1 LVLVLVEIW
10 LPYGRSE
17 IPARVPDERLV
28 DILKRENGDHL
39 SDPVGEAA
47 KLLESN
53 ESFLRKVRDSS
64 RSCVVLGSC
73 GTTQLATDLTRAV
86 LQHLNNAQSSATIL
100 CTEESPELEAESVGA
115 SRVLRHSPKS
125 EAKECNPVKGG
136 FTPQVNSAFVNA
148 DIRILIGELR
158 PQQFLGYAGLC
169 DLIFP
174 DLGSEASV
182 RAHLSDRAGSSLRDI
197 HAERVDVA
205 KSFDNLFALGLALD
219 AEARPTALNLGG
231 MEDCLAAL
239 KPIVDDLY
247 SKQVTKRCEILV
259 MSAGGAPFDSTL
271 TRAVESF
278 PAGLTALKKDGALIV
293 AAECGE
299 GHGGGQF
306 YEWASEHKEPR
317 HLESRL
323 RHRFSYE
330 GFKASFLARV
340 LQTHRIYLVST
351 IPDYYVEHVFDMR
364 PSQTVNAALQTAQRA
379 HGSDSTISVVP
390 NALRVACKLPDA
402 GAS

>member
-1 LVLVLVEIW
+1 VLVEIW

-17 IPARVPDERLV
+17 IPARIPDEHLV
-28 DILKRENGDHL
+28 DILQRENADHL

-47 KLLESN
+47 KLLGSN
-53 ESFLRKVRDSS
+53 ESFLRKARGSS

-86 LQHLNNAQSSATIL
+86 LQHLNNAQSSTTIL

-115 SRVLRHSPKS
+115 NRVLRHSFKS
-125 EAKECNPVKGG
+125 ETKESHTVKGG
-136 FTPQVNSAFVNA
+136 FTPQVNSEFVNA
-148 DIRILIGELR
+148 DLRVLIGELR
-158 PQQFLGYAGLC
+158 PHQFLGYAGLC

-174 DLGSEASV
+174 DLASGAST
-182 RAHLSDRAGSSLRDI
+182 RAHLSDRTELGLGDLHS
-197 HAERVDVA
+197 ERVEVA
-205 KSFDNLFALGLALD
+205 KSFDSLFALGLALD
-219 AEARPTALNLGG
+219 AESRPTALKLGG
-231 MEDCLAAL
+231 IEDCLTTL
-239 KPIVDDLY
+239 KPMVDELY
-247 SKQVTKRCEILV
+247 SKQVSKRCEILV

-271 TRAVESF
+271 SRAVESL
-278 PAGLTALKKDGALIV
+278 PTGLSALKKDGALIV

-306 YEWASEHKEPR
+306 YEWASERKEPR

-323 RHRFSYE
+323 RHHFSYE

-351 IPDYYVEHVFDMR
+351 IPDYYVEHVFGMR
-364 PSQTVNAALQTAQRA
+364 ASPTVNAALQTAQRA
-379 HGSDSTISVVP
+379 HGSDSTISVIP
-390 NALRVACKLPDA
+390 KALRVTSKTPDT
-402 GAS
+402 GAQ